1 MPLDIV
7 NKNNYVFSLV
17 HELAPHF
24 VNLGGSSLNNTFILG
39 PYFSAC
45 VGFEII
51 EDKLCIGLPAII
63 FDIMKDIRFF
73 SLSYIPNHSGLF
85 FVVDFGDSS
94 NNSPLA
100 FRIYLRQARVNLLP
114 EFEDAHIV
122 RLNQSGIFDLSSRHD
137 VFTLTL
143 REERGLTWEKF

>member
-1 MPLDIV
+1 MHLEIA
-7 NKNNYVFSLV
+7 NKNNFVFSLI

-24 VNLGGSSLNNTFILG
+24 VNVGGNRLKNTFILG

-45 VGFEII
+45 VGFEVI

-73 SLSYIPNHSGLF
+73 SLSYIPDHSGLF
-85 FVVDFGDSS
+85 FVVDFGVLDGSA
-94 NNSPLA
+94 PLA
-100 FRIYLRQARVNLLP
+100 FRIYLRQARVNLLS

-137 VFTLTL
+137 VFTITL
-143 REERGLTWEKF
+143 RKERGLPWEKY